1 MFDHNDDDD
10 ESEFDLEITLDEGV
24 PVNPQELDNAR
35 AFFLSMLEVAESAN
49 LNRYNAAEAHL
60 KEMLD
65 RFKGAYAD
73 GSVTPE
79 LVLEGKA
86 AYDEV
91 AEAKAQLNASMARV
105 AYAMAHT
112 AFA

>member
-1 MFDHNDDDD
+1 MFDHDD
-10 ESEFDLEITLDEGV
+10 ENDSDFDLEITLDEGIA
-24 PVNPQELDNAR
+24 VNPQELDNAR
-35 AFFLSMLEVAESAN
+35 VFFLSMLEATEAN
-49 LNRYNAAEAHL
+49 SLERYNAAESHL

-73 GSVTPE
+73 GSLTPE
-79 LVLEGKA
+79 MVAAGKE

-91 AEAKAQLNASMARV
+91 TEAKAQLNASMARV